1 MVRLGD
7 GESSWGNFRTWP
19 RWIAGVLLAGLF
31 SACASE
37 PVPRSPL
44 PPSASDLTLLKS
56 AKLCES
62 RSTVLGRHP
71 PDSFVREAWGSGE
84 EARIPAAR
92 AESAGDESY
101 FFDENGLLVG
111 ALFTSPA
118 GKDLKPYP
126 VLRDTLGRLKPVIEF
141 YLSGSQVTGRPN
153 LDATVLYET
162 GDEKTTTRYLV
173 MGWGETAAL
182 LMATFSIDPYV
193 KLLNPYRK
201 ELLGRLKS
209 REKTAGGSKADGQ
222 GSEDKE
228 PFLSQQ
234 QFARGETAQL
244 GYCGPRNPDIAA
256 DAYKKSLALGFAS
269 KVMLAEAHHKYGLAL
284 DAKGLLE
291 QAKKEI
297 LASIAARPNVP
308 EVINNLG
315 DVYKKLGDHENAT
328 KAFEKAVVLRPNYPL
343 ARFNLAGMYESVNQK
358 LAISEYETYL
368 ALVEGVEEEG
378 PRIAQAKARV
388 KALRR

>member
-1 MVRLGD
+1 M
-7 GESSWGNFRTWP
+7 P
-19 RWIAGVLLAGLF
+19 
-31 SACASE
+31 
-37 PVPRSPL
+37 
-44 PPSASDLTLLKS
+44 
-56 AKLCES
+56 
-62 RSTVLGRHP
+62 H
-71 PDSFVREAWGSGE
+71 
-84 EARIPAAR
+84 
-92 AESAGDESY
+92 
-101 FFDENGLLVG
+101 
-111 ALFTSPA
+111 
-118 GKDLKPYP
+118 P
-126 VLRDTLGRLKPVIEF
+126 VLRNTLGQLKPVVEF
-141 YLSGSQVTGRPN
+141 YLSGSQVMGRPN

-182 LMATFSIDPYV
+182 LMATFAIDPYS

-201 ELLGRLKS
+201 EFLGRLKS

-256 DAYKKSLALGFAS
+256 DAYKKALALGFAG

-315 DVYKKLGDHENAT
+315 DVYKKLGDHENAI

-343 ARFNLAGMYESVNQK
+343 ARFNLAGMYESVNPK

-368 ALVEGVEEEG
+368 ALVEGVEEEE

>member
-1 MVRLGD
+1 M
-7 GESSWGNFRTWP
+7 WP
-19 RWIAGVLLAGLF
+19 RWIAGVSLAGLV
-31 SACASE
+31 SACGTDSA
-37 PVPRSPL
+37 PRSPL
-44 PPSASDLTLLKS
+44 PPSASDVTLLKS
-56 AKLCES
+56 VKLCES
-62 RSTVLGRHP
+62 RSTVLGRRP
-71 PDSFVREAWGSGE
+71 ADSFVRDAWGSGE
-84 EARIPAAR
+84 EDRVPAVR
-92 AESAGDESY
+92 SESAGDESY

-111 ALFTSPA
+111 ALFTFPA
-118 GKDLKPYP
+118 GKDLSPFP
-126 VLRDTLGRLKPVIEF
+126 VLRNTLGQLKPVVEF

-182 LMATFSIDPYV
+182 LMATFAIDPYS

-201 ELLGRLKS
+201 EFLGRLKH
-209 REKTAGGSKADGQ
+209 REKTSGGSRTDGQ

-244 GYCGPRNPDIAA
+244 GYCGLRNPDIAV
-256 DAYKKSLALGFAS
+256 DAYKKALAIGFAS

-297 LASIAARPNVP
+297 LA
-308 EVINNLG
+308 
-315 DVYKKLGDHENAT
+315 
-328 KAFEKAVVLRPNYPL
+328 
-343 ARFNLAGMYESVNQK
+343 
-358 LAISEYETYL
+358 
-368 ALVEGVEEEG
+368 
-378 PRIAQAKARV
+378 
-388 KALRR
+388 

>member
-1 MVRLGD
+1 VNWPKWPVGILLG
-7 GESSWGNFRTWP
+7 
-19 RWIAGVLLAGLF
+19 ALL
-31 SACASE
+31 SACGTD
-37 PVPRSPL
+37 PVPHSPL
-44 PPSASDLTLLKS
+44 PPSASDFTLLKS

-62 RSTVLGRHP
+62 RATILGRRP
-71 PDSFVREAWGSGE
+71 AASFVRDAWGSGE
-84 EARIPAAR
+84 EARLPAAQ

-111 ALFTSPA
+111 ALFAFPT
-118 GKDLKPYP
+118 GKDLGPYP
-126 VLRDTLGRLKPVIEF
+126 VLRQTLGQLKPVMEF

-173 MGWGETAAL
+173 MGWGETAT
-182 LMATFSIDPYV
+182 LMMASFAIDPYA

-201 ELLGRLKS
+201 EFLGRLKS
-209 REKTAGGSKADGQ
+209 REKTATGSKADGQ

-228 PFLSQQ
+228 PFLPQQ

-244 GYCGPRNPDIAA
+244 GYCGSRDPDVAV
-256 DAYKKSLALGFAS
+256 DAYKKALALGFNS

-291 QAKKEI
+291 PAKKEI
-297 LASIAARPNVP
+297 LASLAARPNVP

-315 DVYKKLGDHENAT
+315 DVYKKLGDRENAI

-343 ARFNLAGMYESVNQK
+343 ARFNLAGMYETVNPK

-368 ALVEGVEEEG
+368 ALVEGVEEEA

-388 KALRR
+388 KALHR